1 MKVAAIQMPT
11 VKDKIQN
18 IRTAG
23 TYIEKIKAENPD
35 FVILPEMF
43 CCPYQTEN
51 FPVYAEKEG
60 GPSWQAMSDYARKY
74 HIYLIAGSMPEADDV
89 GKVYNTAYIFDRDG
103 KQIGKHRKAHL
114 FDINVKNGQY
124 FKESDTLT
132 SGDHA
137 TVFDTEFGKMGVM
150 ICYDIRFPE
159 FARTMVLDGARM
171 IFVPAAFN
179 MTTGPAHWELTFRA
193 RALDNQIY
201 MLGCAPARDT
211 QAGYISWG
219 HSIVTDPW
227 GKVMKQLDEKEGILI
242 EEIDLDRED
251 QIREQL
257 PLLKHRKSEMYHL
270 QENTFFSQTD
280 HRSNTFIRYSNTIN
294 KNKRNRENSK
304 QKKQRGITM
313 KYKHLAMIMG
323 VMITATSVG
332 STATVFAEESKT
344 ESTQDAGDTTEDIA
358 ETSDEDAEKKNDD
371 TEQTK
376 ENEILGEVKSVEDG
390 KITIAV
396 GTRKEMAHPG
406 EQPQSG
412 ENGEAPEKP
421 EGEAPDGNGDGQGT
435 PDGEA
440 PSMLDLTGEEQEITV
455 TDSTV
460 ITKQSMGGGQG
471 APGGEAPE
479 KPDGDNADDNAD
491 AKPEDTDDSEKTD
504 ASDSEKPDG
513 EAPDGNG
520 QAPDGAGQTEEI
532 TLDDIKEGDVVAI
545 TLDDD
550 GNVATITVQSM
561 GGGQGGP
568 GSQASGVD
576 SYDAANEYSSD
587 ETVSDTSLE
596 STGTDENA
604 ALVSNGAEVT
614 FSNDAI
620 SRTSSDSQ
628 GGDNSSFYGVGAAVL
643 ATDGTAYVKGSTV
656 TTDSKGG
663 AGLFAYGDGTVY
675 VADTDITTQQDT
687 SGGIHA
693 AGGGKLYAWDLN
705 VETKGESSAAIRS
718 DRGGGTMVVDGG
730 TYTSNGVG
738 SPAVY
743 CTADIA
749 VNNAELTANGSE
761 AVCIEG
767 LNSLRLYNSNLTG
780 NMSDDEQNDTTWTVI
795 LYQSMSGDSEVG
807 NSTFQMDGGTITS
820 KNGGLFYTTNT
831 ECTITLK
838 DVDITYN
845 DDNEF
850 FLQCTGN
857 NNQRGWGQSGAN
869 GSDCNFTADSQ
880 DMKGNVIWDSIS
892 DLDFYMTNGSTLEG
906 AFVNDESNAGN
917 GGDGYCNVVIDKD
930 STWTVTGDSIITSL
944 SNAGT
949 ITDADGKTVSIVGT
963 DGTTYVEGDSD
974 YTITVGSYQ
983 DSADTFVSTTV
994 DDWSSYE
1001 VERPESL

>member
-1 MKVAAIQMPT
+1 MQ
-11 VKDKIQN
+11 
-18 IRTAG
+18 
-23 TYIEKIKAENPD
+23 
-35 FVILPEMF
+35 
-43 CCPYQTEN
+43 
-51 FPVYAEKEG
+51 
-60 GPSWQAMSDYARKY
+60 
-74 HIYLIAGSMPEADDV
+74 
-89 GKVYNTAYIFDRDG
+89 
-103 KQIGKHRKAHL
+103 
-114 FDINVKNGQY
+114 
-124 FKESDTLT
+124 
-132 SGDHA
+132 
-137 TVFDTEFGKMGVM
+137 
-150 ICYDIRFPE
+150 
-159 FARTMVLDGARM
+159 
-171 IFVPAAFN
+171 
-179 MTTGPAHWELTFRA
+179 
-193 RALDNQIY
+193 
-201 MLGCAPARDT
+201 
-211 QAGYISWG
+211 
-219 HSIVTDPW
+219 
-227 GKVMKQLDEKEGILI
+227 
-242 EEIDLDRED
+242 
-251 QIREQL
+251 
-257 PLLKHRKSEMYHL
+257 
-270 QENTFFSQTD
+270 
-280 HRSNTFIRYSNTIN
+280 
-294 KNKRNRENSK
+294 
-304 QKKQRGITM
+304 
-313 KYKHLAMIMG
+313 YKHLAMIMG

-479 KPDGDNADDNAD
+479 KPDGDNGETPEKPDGDNADDNAD

-587 ETVSDTSLE
+587 ETVSDTTLE

-675 VADTDITTQQDT
+675 AADTDITTQQDT

-705 VETKGESSAAIRS
+705 VETNGESSAAIRS

-983 DSADTFVSTTV
+983 DSADTSASTTV